1 MRSAALRIDGDVGP
15 RTIDI
20 PPSRAET
27 AGLTAVIGTRGN
39 FNSRRSDSGIV
50 ATAPANRTL

>member
-15 RTIDI
+15 KTSDI

-39 FNSRRSDSGIV
+39 FSRRRCDSEIV
-50 ATAPANRTL
+50 ATAPANKTL